1 MNSVLFS
8 DTGCSDGIRAVRCR
22 IMKTKYE
29 KLTMRLT
36 ATAISTLINTPP
48 VLSLL
53 LNIRMNYRG
62 RNPLQIYSNPP
73 GRPTLRE
80 PKRKNRRLN

>member
-36 ATAISTLINTPP
+36 GNGYQH
-48 VLSLL
+48 VD
-53 LNIRMNYRG
+53 
-62 RNPLQIYSNPP
+62 
-73 GRPTLRE
+73 
-80 PKRKNRRLN
+80 